1 MSVTTTVVSRFC
13 PNCHQSYGFKEQH
26 VCPVAQTT
34 EQATVTDPLI
44 GAVLGERYKIESYLS
59 SGGMG
64 IVYKARHIV
73 LDKPIAIKLLREAQ
87 DEDAQQRFLLEA
99 KSACHIGHE
108 HIVDITDFGVLED
121 GHAYLVMEFLQG
133 KTLEAVIRNG
143 ALPPRRVC
151 RIGEQIA
158 RGLQAVHEKG
168 ILHRDL
174 KPGNIFLLDRQKRDF
189 VKILDFGIAKVMAG
203 TREALSEKE
212 MKPLVNMRATTQ
224 GTVLGTPEY
233 LSPEQAAG
241 EPIDARVDQY
251 ALGCILYEMLTGEV
265 PFRGNGPMS
274 TLMKHLTEKPVPPR
288 QRHPELNIPESLEQI
303 VLKAMANKRENRYA
317 NMEELAQ
324 ALQTEV
330 EGNASYLGESSA
342 VIPLNPGFSGPQPQ
356 SGGTGSNPAGPG
368 LGLGGRPGSSSGM
381 AVTTRSQVEGDRRSS
396 WIWRGL
402 GAAAGLL
409 VVGVIMLVM
418 QLRAPGPRKNSG
430 LGPQSG
436 PASNNPAASPKD
448 ASDGGVQ
455 AADSEPKT
463 RPGSEPGE
471 TADPEE
477 RRPKA
482 DSAPYKLTFANE
494 SAVQIA
500 LTCSGQ
506 KPVVIAPRKGA
517 AIKLGPGTARC
528 DATAPGYTTQGFIA
542 AELRKLA
549 KKGKTKFTVKLVP
562 GQVPNLSI
570 IKKK

>member
-1 MSVTTTVVSRFC
+1 MSESPSTGVTRVC
-13 PNCHQSYGFKEQH
+13 GNCQQVYGYKEKH
-26 VCPVAQTT
+26 VCPKGGAAEVPA
-34 EQATVTDPLI
+34 DPLI
-44 GAVLGERYKIESYLS
+44 GATLGGRYLIESFLS

-64 IVYKARHIV
+64 VVYRAKHSV
-73 LDKPIAIKLLREAQ
+73 LDKPLAIKLLREAQ
-87 DEDAQQRFLLEA
+87 DPMMQQRFLLEA

-108 HIVDITDFGVLED
+108 NIVDITDFGVLDD
-121 GHAYLVMEFLQG
+121 GRPYLVMEFLQG
-133 KTLEAVIRNG
+133 QSLESVIAKG
-143 ALPPRRVC
+143 ALPPLRSC
-151 RIGEQIA
+151 RIAEQIA
-158 RGLQAVHEKG
+158 RGLHAVHEKG
-168 ILHRDL
+168 IVHRDL
-174 KPGNIFLLDRQKRDF
+174 KPGNIFILERGRKDF

-203 TREALSEKE
+203 TRESLSGGANL
-212 MKPLVNMRATTQ
+212 PNLRATAT

-233 LSPEQAAG
+233 LSPEQGAG
-241 EPIDARVDQY
+241 EAFDARVDQY
-251 ALGCILYEMLTGEV
+251 ALGCIMYEMLTGQV

-342 VIPLNPGFSGPQPQ
+342 VIPLHPGFSGPQPQ
-356 SGGTGSNPAGPG
+356 QNGGTGSNPAGQGVP
-368 LGLGGRPGSSSGM
+368 LGGRRPSSSGM
-381 AVTTRSQVEGDRRSS
+381 AVTTRSQIDGDRRSS

-409 VVGVIMLVM
+409 VVGVVMLVM
-418 QLRAPGPRKNSG
+418 QLRAPAPRKPVGVGAQTGQTSK
-430 LGPQSG
+430 
-436 PASNNPAASPKD
+436 NPATSPQE
-448 ASDGGVQ
+448 ASDGGAQ
-455 AADSEPKT
+455 AADSEQKAK
-463 RPGSEPGE
+463 PGTEPSEGQ
-471 TADPEE
+471 DPDD

-482 DSAPYKLTFANE
+482 DSTLFKLTFANE

-506 KPVVIAPRKGA
+506 KPVVIAPRKSA
-517 AIKLGPGTARC
+517 PIKLGPSTARC
-528 DATAPGYTTQGFIA
+528 DATAPGYTTQAFIA

-549 KKGKTKFTVKLVP
+549 KKGKTKFVVKLVP

>member
-13 PNCHQSYGFKEQH
+13 PNCHQSYGFKEVH

-87 DEDAQQRFLLEA
+87 DADAQQRFLLEA

-342 VIPLNPGFSGPQPQ
+342 VIPVHPGLSGPQPQ
-356 SGGTGSNPAGPG
+356 QNGGTGSNPAGQGGGP
-368 LGLGGRPGSSSGM
+368 GGRRASSSGM
-381 AVTTRSQVEGDRRSS
+381 AVTTRSQIDGDRRSS
-396 WIWRGL
+396 WLWRGL

-409 VVGVIMLVM
+409 VVGVVMLVM
-418 QLRAPGPRKNSG
+418 QLRTPSPRKPPG
-430 LGPQSG
+430 VGPGQ
-436 PASNNPAASPKD
+436 ASPNPPSPPKE
-448 ASDGGVQ
+448 ASDGGVL

-463 RPGSEPGE
+463 KPGSEPGE
-471 TADPEE
+471 TSDPDE

-482 DSAPYKLTFANE
+482 DSTSYKLMFANE

-500 LTCSGQ
+500 LSCSGL

-517 AIKLGPGTARC
+517 AIKLGPSTARC
-528 DATAPGYTTQGFIA
+528 DATAPGYTTQAFMAG
-542 AELRKLA
+542 ELRKLA
-549 KKGKTKFTVKLVP
+549 KKGKTKFIVKLVP